1 MEIKRHNRKDT
12 DYSALFSVSFD
23 PWILC
28 FVLNFTPFFII
39 VIILALENFSLSLQ
53 QET

>member
-1 MEIKRHNRKDT
+1 MGIKRHNRKDT

-23 PWILC
+23 PWIIC
-28 FVLNFTPFFII
+28 FVFLYFII
-39 VIILALENFSLSLQ
+39 IIIIIMAVENLSLSLQ